1 MNIDLTN
8 EQLDLLISMVRPE
21 LAKKE
26 QGFIKRW
33 LGWGEK
39 EEPTMPGLMKYA
51 EKFIRLR
58 LPGLT
63 NGSFSGESES
73 LEMTITFRPKKEK
86 PTT

>member
-1 MNIDLTN
+1 MNVNLTN

-33 LGWGEK
+33 LGWGDK
-39 EEPTMPGLMKYA
+39 EEPTMAGLMKYA
-51 EKFIRLR
+51 ERFIRLH
-58 LPGLT
+58 LSGLT
-63 NGSFSGESES
+63 NGSFSGEGES